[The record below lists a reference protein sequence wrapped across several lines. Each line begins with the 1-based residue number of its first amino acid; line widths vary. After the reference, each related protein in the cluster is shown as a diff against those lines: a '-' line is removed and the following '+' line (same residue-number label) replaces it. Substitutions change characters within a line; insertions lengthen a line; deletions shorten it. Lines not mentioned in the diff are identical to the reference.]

1 MLTLMGYERVAN
13 YDRSWSEWG
22 NRPDMP
28 FERDA

>member
-1 MLTLMGYERVAN
+1 MLRLMGYDNVAT

-28 FERDA
+28 VER